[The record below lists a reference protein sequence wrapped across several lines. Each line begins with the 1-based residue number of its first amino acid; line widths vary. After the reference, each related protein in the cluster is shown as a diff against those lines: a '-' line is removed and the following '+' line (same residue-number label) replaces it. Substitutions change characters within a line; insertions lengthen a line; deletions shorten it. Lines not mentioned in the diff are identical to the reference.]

1 MKKLLI
7 SIVCS
12 AALIVTGCSSFPW
25 VYRIDVQQGNV
36 ISQEKLNQVKP
47 GMTKRQV
54 RFLMG
59 TPLIEDP
66 FNQNRWDYV
75 YTNQPGHEKRTE
87 KQVTMYFHG
96 DQLAR
101 IEGDMRPQP
110 SAAQATKPKSQAITV
125 TPQPPKKKGVFRR
138 IIDFLGY

>member
-59 TPLIEDP
+59 TPLVEDP

-75 YTNQPGHEKRTE
+75 YTNQPGHGKRTE
-87 KQVTMYFHG
+87 KRVSMYFHG

-110 SAAQATKPKSQAITV
+110 GAAQETKPKSQVITV
-125 TPQPPKKKGVFRR
+125 TPQPPEKKGLFRR